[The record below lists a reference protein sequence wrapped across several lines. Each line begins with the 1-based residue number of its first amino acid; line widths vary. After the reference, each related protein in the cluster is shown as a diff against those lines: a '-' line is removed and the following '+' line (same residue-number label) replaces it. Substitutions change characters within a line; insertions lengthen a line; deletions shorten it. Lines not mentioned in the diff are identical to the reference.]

1 MENQETV
8 SYTVYET
15 AQARADRRFRSML
28 WVIVMLI
35 VMLVGTNGAWLI
47 YESQFED
54 SISVSQDVDTGSSPA
69 YVNGTGSMA
78 VYGESETD
86 NNQNP

>member
-54 SISVSQDVDTGSSPA
+54 IVMTETTQDGEG
-69 YVNGTGSMA
+69 VNIIGNGDIT
-78 VYGESETD
+78 YGAEK
-86 NNQNP
+86 NGN

>member
-54 SISVSQDVDTGSSPA
+54 TITVTQDTPNGNNSYIGKNG
-69 YVNGTGSMA
+69 YVINGT
-78 VYGESETD
+78 TD
-86 NNQNP
+86 NN

>member
-54 SISVSQDVDTGSSPA
+54 VTITQDNTDGLNNYIGNDGSI
-69 YVNGTGSMA
+69 NN
-78 VYGESETD
+78 YGEA
-86 NNQNP
+86 NN